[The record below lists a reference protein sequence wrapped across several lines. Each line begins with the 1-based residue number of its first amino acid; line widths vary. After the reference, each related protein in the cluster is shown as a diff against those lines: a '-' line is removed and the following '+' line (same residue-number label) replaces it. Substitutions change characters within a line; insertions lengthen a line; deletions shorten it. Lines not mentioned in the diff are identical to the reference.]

1 MRSFACICGLN
12 AFNFFQELRMNT
24 RNIEILVG
32 AFVVLAVI
40 AMVMLSLK
48 VSNLASYGD
57 DDDAYEIQAQ
67 FDNIGG
73 LKERSPVSAGGV
85 RVGKVSAITYNNK
98 EFTAVV
104 TMQIE
109 GGYEFPVDTSASILT
124 AGLLG
129 EQYVGLE
136 PGGDEENLVAGGEID
151 ITQSA
156 LVLEQV
162 IGQFLY
168 SKAQEE

>member
-1 MRSFACICGLN
+1 
-12 AFNFFQELRMNT
+12 MNT
-24 RNIEILVG
+24 RNIEIIVG

-40 AMVMLSLK
+40 SMVMLSLK
-48 VSNLASYGD
+48 VSNLASYGGD
-57 DDDAYEIQAQ
+57 SHSYEITAQ
-67 FDNIGG
+67 FENIGG

-85 RVGKVSAITYNNK
+85 RVGKVSAITYNNQ

-104 TMQIE
+104 TMQVE
-109 GGYEFPVDTSASILT
+109 GDYQFPLDTSASILT

-129 EQYVGLE
+129 EQYVGLD
-136 PGGDEENLVAGGEID
+136 PGGDEEFLAEGGEID

>member
-1 MRSFACICGLN
+1 
-12 AFNFFQELRMNT
+12 MNT

-32 AFVVLAVI
+32 GFVVLAI
-40 AMVMLSLK
+40 ISMIMLSLK
-48 VSNLASYGD
+48 VSNLASYGSEGN
-57 DDDAYEIQAQ
+57 AYEIIAQ
-67 FDNIGG
+67 FENIGG
-73 LKERSPVSAGGV
+73 LKVRSPVSAGGV
-85 RVGKVSAITYNNK
+85 RVGKVSAVIYNNE
-98 EFTAVV
+98 EFTAQV
-104 TMQIE
+104 TLQID
-109 GGYEFPVDTSASILT
+109 GGYQFPIDTSASILT

-129 EQYVGLE
+129 EQYVGLD
-136 PGGDEENLVAGGEID
+136 PGGDEEYLVEGGEID

>member
-1 MRSFACICGLN
+1 
-12 AFNFFQELRMNT
+12 MNT

-32 AFVVLAVI
+32 IFVVLAIV

-57 DDDAYEIQAQ
+57 DDNSYEITAQ

-85 RVGKVSAITYNNK
+85 RVGKVARVSYNN
-98 EFTAVV
+98 EQFTAVV
-104 TMQIE
+104 TMQIN
-109 GGYEFPVDTSASILT
+109 GDYRFPVDTSASILT

-136 PGGDEENLVAGGEID
+136 PGGDEESLVEGGEID

>member
-1 MRSFACICGLN
+1 
-12 AFNFFQELRMNT
+12 MNT
-24 RNIEILVG
+24 RNLEILVG
-32 AFVVLAVI
+32 GFVVLAI
-40 AMVMLSLK
+40 LAMVMLSLK
-48 VSNLASYGD
+48 VSNLTSYGD
-57 DDDAYEIQAQ
+57 ENDVYEIKAQ
-67 FDNIGG
+67 FENIGG

-85 RVGKVSAITYNNK
+85 RVGKVADISYNNE

-104 TMQIE
+104 TMSLKSTYQ
-109 GGYEFPVDTSASILT
+109 FPVDTSASILT

-136 PGGDEENLVAGGEID
+136 PGGDEEYLVQGSEIEL
-151 ITQSA
+151 TQSA

>member
-1 MRSFACICGLN
+1 
-12 AFNFFQELRMNT
+12 MNT

-32 AFVVLAVI
+32 AFVVMAIV

-48 VSNLASYGD
+48 VSNLASYGGD
-57 DDDAYEIQAQ
+57 TDSYEIQAQ
-67 FDNIGG
+67 FENIGG

-85 RVGKVSAITYNNK
+85 RVGKVSAIQYNNE

-109 GGYEFPVDTSASILT
+109 GGYQFPIDTAASILT

-129 EQYVGLE
+129 EQYIGLD
-136 PGGDEENLVAGGEID
+136 PGGDEEVLAEGGEID

>member
-1 MRSFACICGLN
+1 
-12 AFNFFQELRMNT
+12 MNT
-24 RNIEILVG
+24 RNLEILVG
-32 AFVVLAVI
+32 VFVVLAI
-40 AMVMLSLK
+40 AAMVMLSLK
-48 VSNLASYGD
+48 VSNLASYGG
-57 DDDAYEIQAQ
+57 DDDAYEIQAE

-85 RVGKVSAITYNNK
+85 RVGKVSTIHYNNE

-104 TMQIE
+104 TLQIE
-109 GGYEFPVDTSASILT
+109 GSYQFPVDTSASILT

-136 PGGDEENLVAGGEID
+136 PGGDEESLVEGNAIE

>member
-1 MRSFACICGLN
+1 
-12 AFNFFQELRMNT
+12 MNT
-24 RNIEILVG
+24 RTIEILVG
-32 AFVVLAVI
+32 AFVVLAI
-40 AMVMLSLK
+40 LAMVMLSLK

-57 DDDAYEIQAQ
+57 DNNIYEIKAY
-67 FDNIGG
+67 FENIGG

-85 RVGKVSAITYNNK
+85 RVGKVSNIGYDN
-98 EFTAVV
+98 ERFTAVV
-104 TMQIE
+104 TMQINTA
-109 GGYEFPVDTSASILT
+109 YRFPLDTSASILT

-136 PGGDEENLVAGGEID
+136 PGGDEEYLEQGSEVD
-151 ITQSA
+151 LTQSA

-168 SKAQEE
+168 SKAQE

>member
-1 MRSFACICGLN
+1 
-12 AFNFFQELRMNT
+12 MNT

-32 AFVVLAVI
+32 AFVVLAFA
-40 AMVMLSLK
+40 AMVMLSLQ
-48 VSNLASYGD
+48 VSNLASYSNGD
-57 DDDAYEIQAQ
+57 DGYEIKAQ
-67 FDNIGG
+67 FENIGG
-73 LKERSPVSAGGV
+73 LKIRSPVSAGGV
-85 RVGKVSAITYNNK
+85 RVGKVSSISYNNE

-104 TMQIE
+104 TLKIE
-109 GGYEFPVDTSASILT
+109 SKYKFPMDTSASILT

-129 EQYVGLE
+129 EQFVGLD
-136 PGGDEENLVAGGEID
+136 PGGDEEYLADGGEID

-156 LVLEQV
+156 LILEQV

>member
-1 MRSFACICGLN
+1 
-12 AFNFFQELRMNT
+12 MNT

-32 AFVVLAVI
+32 GFVVLAVV

-48 VSNLASYGD
+48 VSNLASYGNAGD
-57 DDDAYEIQAQ
+57 VYEIHAA
-67 FDNIGG
+67 FENIGG

-85 RVGKVSAITYNNK
+85 RVGKVANVSYDN
-98 EFTAVV
+98 EQFTAVV

-109 GGYEFPVDTSASILT
+109 GQYRFPLDTSASILT

-136 PGGDEENLVAGGEID
+136 PGGDEEYLADNGEIEL
-151 ITQSA
+151 TQSA

-162 IGQFLY
+162 IGQFLF
-168 SKAQEE
+168 SKAQEEDK

>member
-1 MRSFACICGLN
+1 
-12 AFNFFQELRMNT
+12 MNT

-32 AFVVLAVI
+32 AFVVLAI
-40 AMVMLSLK
+40 LSMVMLSLK

-57 DDDAYEIQAQ
+57 DGNGYEVSAQ
-67 FDNIGG
+67 FENIGG

-85 RVGKVSAITYNNK
+85 RVGKVAKISYNN
-98 EFTAVV
+98 EQYTAVV

-109 GGYEFPVDTSASILT
+109 GAYRFPLDTAASILT

-129 EQYVGLE
+129 EQYVGLA
-136 PGGDEENLVAGGEID
+136 PGGDEENLVGGSEIE

>member
-1 MRSFACICGLN
+1 
-12 AFNFFQELRMNT
+12 MNT

-32 AFVVLAVI
+32 AFVVMAIVS
-40 AMVMLSLK
+40 MVMLSLK
-48 VSNLASYGD
+48 VSNLASYSGESNS
-57 DDDAYEIQAQ
+57 YEIQAQ
-67 FDNIGG
+67 FENIGG

-85 RVGKVSAITYNNK
+85 RVGKVSAIHYNNE

-109 GGYEFPVDTSASILT
+109 GNYQFPIDTAASILT

-129 EQYVGLE
+129 EQYVGLD
-136 PGGDEENLVAGGEID
+136 PGGDEEILVAGGEID

>member
-1 MRSFACICGLN
+1 
-12 AFNFFQELRMNT
+12 MNT

-32 AFVVLAVI
+32 IFVVMAV
-40 AMVMLSLK
+40 AALVMLSLK
-48 VSNLASYGD
+48 VSNLASYGGEGD
-57 DDDAYEIQAQ
+57 SYEILAQ
-67 FDNIGG
+67 FENVGG

-85 RVGKVSAITYNNK
+85 RVGKVSAISYNNE

-104 TMQIE
+104 SMQIE
-109 GGYEFPVDTSASILT
+109 GGYQFPLDTSASILT

-129 EQYVGLE
+129 EQYIGLE
-136 PGGDEENLVAGGEID
+136 PGGDEAFLAEGGEID

-162 IGQFLY
+162 IGQFLF
-168 SKAQEE
+168 SKAQEK

>member
-1 MRSFACICGLN
+1 
-12 AFNFFQELRMNT
+12 MNT

-32 AFVVLAVI
+32 AFVVLAFV
-40 AMVMLSLK
+40 AMVMLALQ
-48 VSNLASYGD
+48 VSNLASYGNSD
-57 DDDAYEIQAQ
+57 DGYEINAQ
-67 FDNIGG
+67 FENIGG
-73 LKERSPVSAGGV
+73 LKIRSPVSAGGV
-85 RVGKVSAITYNNK
+85 RVGKVSSISYNNE

-104 TMQIE
+104 TLKIE
-109 GGYEFPVDTSASILT
+109 SGYKFPMDTSASILT

-129 EQYVGLE
+129 EQFVGLD
-136 PGGDEENLVAGGEID
+136 PGGDEEYLADGGEID

>member
-1 MRSFACICGLN
+1 
-12 AFNFFQELRMNT
+12 MNT

-32 AFVVLAVI
+32 GFVVLAVI

-48 VSNLASYGD
+48 VSNLVSYGD
-57 DDDAYEIQAQ
+57 ENDVYEIQAQ
-67 FDNIGG
+67 FENIGG

-85 RVGKVSAITYNNK
+85 RVGKISAISYNNK

-104 TMQIE
+104 TLQIE
-109 GGYEFPVDTSASILT
+109 SRYQFPVDTSASILT

-129 EQYVGLE
+129 EQYIGLE
-136 PGGDEENLVAGGEID
+136 PGGDEEYLVEGGEID

-156 LVLEQV
+156 MILEQI
-162 IGQFLY
+162 IGQFIY
-168 SKAQEE
+168 SKSQEE

>member
-1 MRSFACICGLN
+1 
-12 AFNFFQELRMNT
+12 MNT
-24 RNIEILVG
+24 RNLEIMVG
-32 AFVVLAVI
+32 AFVVMAIL

-57 DDDAYEIQAQ
+57 DTNVYEVKAQ
-67 FDNIGG
+67 FENIGG
-73 LKERSPVSAGGV
+73 LKVRSPVSAGGV
-85 RVGKVSAITYNNK
+85 RVGKVADISYNNK
-98 EFTAVV
+98 AFTAVV
-104 TMQIE
+104 TIQLE
-109 GGYEFPVDTSASILT
+109 DSYKFPMDTSASILT

-129 EQYVGLE
+129 EQYVGLV
-136 PGGDEENLVAGGEID
+136 PGADEEVLVQGSEIEL
-151 ITQSA
+151 TQSA

>member
-1 MRSFACICGLN
+1 
-12 AFNFFQELRMNT
+12 MNT
-24 RNIEILVG
+24 RNLEIMVG
-32 AFVVLAVI
+32 AFVVMAIL

-57 DDDAYEIQAQ
+57 DTNVYEVKAQ
-67 FDNIGG
+67 FENIGG
-73 LKERSPVSAGGV
+73 LKVRSPVSAGGV
-85 RVGKVSAITYNNK
+85 RVGKVADISYNNK
-98 EFTAVV
+98 AFTAVV
-104 TMQIE
+104 TIQLE
-109 GGYEFPVDTSASILT
+109 DSYKFPLDTSASILT

-129 EQYVGLE
+129 EQYVGLV
-136 PGGDEENLVAGGEID
+136 PGADEEVLVQGSEIEL
-151 ITQSA
+151 TQSA